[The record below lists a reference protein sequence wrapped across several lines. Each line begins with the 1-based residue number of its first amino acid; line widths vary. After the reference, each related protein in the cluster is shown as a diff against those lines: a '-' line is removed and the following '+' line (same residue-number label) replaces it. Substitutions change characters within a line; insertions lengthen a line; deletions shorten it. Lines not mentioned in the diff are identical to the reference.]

1 MIFCTEAPP
10 LTNPPESAVDKSVR
24 KFCPRVVLHAR
35 GQTCGQL
42 WEKYFNAFSFLK
54 IFMLPIFCANRELFT
69 VPVDGS
75 FAFRR

>member
-54 IFMLPIFCANRELFT
+54 IFPLPNFCANRELFT

>member
-1 MIFCTEAPP
+1 MILCAEVSP

-24 KFCPRVVLHAR
+24 KFCLRVVLHAR

-42 WEKYFNAFSFLK
+42 WEKYFNVFSFLK
-54 IFMLPIFCANRELFT
+54 IFPLPIFCANRELFT
-69 VPVDGS
+69 FPVDGS

>member
-1 MIFCTEAPP
+1 MILCAEAPP

-24 KFCPRVVLHAR
+24 KFRLRVVLHDR

-54 IFMLPIFCANRELFT
+54 IFLLPIFCANRELFT